1 MFPTHKKE
9 SHHKFHCTRRHK
21 INHCSSL
28 FYGKTCKC
36 SIPKTLYTWH
46 ACDLILEKIY
56 SKNKPQTNNL
66 IALSHSLPVK
76 HQEICHLCHL
86 HHQNQG
92 QEKVHETY
100 PRGKSS
106 QVNLFPTFDSD
117 KTIPREATM
126 NETTVLQLSA
136 VFFNWHL
143 LHERLNSR

>member
-1 MFPTHKKE
+1 M
-9 SHHKFHCTRRHK
+9 
-21 INHCSSL
+21 
-28 FYGKTCKC
+28 TCMW
-36 SIPKTLYTWH
+36 SNPW
-46 ACDLILEKIY
+46 KIY

-136 VFFNWHL
+136 VFLIDIYSMKGWIAAKRHRVTTKRSTKKL
-143 LHERLNSR
+143 RKYRKSV